1 MTSSNDSDNS
11 NDSYDNNDYDY
22 KDGNDYHNPF
32 LDSKASNRNK
42 ALPSSKG
49 IEAAATKPPSSGFK
63 DRSTIQPPIKKAKV
77 DVSDTNKLV
86 KRDTKKTQSPFDS
99 SKIKD
104 IESSKLSNKGM
115 TRKLENVHPMLLKGA
130 IPQKPYQPNQET
142 GTFRNV
148 KRTPTFKEL
157 LSNPQITGTRNEGN
171 ILVDKESNRVKKVK
185 FLDENGGVLSEIK
198 RFDRY
203 DHKWSPSKGD
213 DPTWTPVD
221 LSKIIFGIGY
231 QGPTDDNDEF
241 EGDEEMRNDDS
252 DDDDDDDDIRKIDEV
267 FNDIKNSTMNNDLA

>member
-22 KDGNDYHNPF
+22 KDGNDYHNPS
-32 LDSKASNRNK
+32 LHSKASNRNK

-104 IESSKLSNKGM
+104 IESSKFQL
-115 TRKLENVHPMLLKGA
+115 TRMLHKA
-130 IPQKPYQPNQET
+130 SMPQKPYQPNQEKGP

-148 KRTPTFKEL
+148 KRTPTFREI

-171 ILVDKESNRVKKVK
+171 ILIDKESNRIKKVK
-185 FLDENGGVLSEIK
+185 FLDESGGVLSTIE

-221 LSKIIFGIGY
+221 LSKAIFGNGY

-241 EGDEEMRNDDS
+241 EGDEEMRNDDI
-252 DDDDDDDDIRKIDEV
+252 DDDDDDDIRKIDEV
-267 FNDIKNSTMNNDLA
+267 FNDIKNTTMTNDLA